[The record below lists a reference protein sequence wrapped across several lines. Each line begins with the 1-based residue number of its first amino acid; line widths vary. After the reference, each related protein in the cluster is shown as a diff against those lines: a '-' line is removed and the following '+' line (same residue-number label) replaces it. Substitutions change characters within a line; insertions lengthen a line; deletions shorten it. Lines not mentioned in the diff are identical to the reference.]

1 MRKCPKC
8 GTELPDEAL
17 FCNECGEKLP
27 SPVAEEKK
35 EETPDNKTAS
45 ESDEKAPE
53 TTDAAD
59 EKTQEA
65 TVTATEKASD
75 AAAEKTPEATGADAE
90 KAPEAADTASGMAS
104 YTAPIDNSV
113 LAKAQTESKNTNIGM
128 LAIAAGVLVGLIL
141 LIVLISSLLGGGY
154 KAPLNKLRNNF
165 NKQSTSVES
174 YLSCFAPGYA
184 VTLYKDVYGIFK
196 GADKDAVKDFDELV
210 ADAFED
216 FYEEAADEFGDDFKL
231 TLEFKSADH
240 LKDRDIKEIE
250 EFYEDLFDSIEDEF
264 DYEDED
270 IYEDFADDL
279 DDYFDISLSKS
290 QVRKLQSAVESFMHK
305 FEKFDI
311 KDAYEVK
318 VRFVIEGE
326 DGSYK
331 ETVKFY
337 IIKVNGDWFI
347 EPNSFLSAIGAG
359 SLSSNMNSLLWSL
372 YY

>member
-35 EETPDNKTAS
+35 EETSDNKAAS
-45 ESDEKAPE
+45 ES
-53 TTDAAD
+53 
-59 EKTQEA
+59 
-65 TVTATEKASD
+65 
-75 AAAEKTPEATGADAE
+75 AE
-90 KAPEAADTASGMAS
+90 KAPEATDAAAEKAADAATDKAPEAKDTVAEKEPETAGAASGMAS
-104 YTAPIDNSV
+104 YTAPVDNSV
-113 LAKAQTESKNTNIGM
+113 LAKAQTESKNSNIGM
-128 LAIAAGVLVGLIL
+128 LVVAGGGLIAL
-141 LIVLISSLLGGGY
+141 IVIIVLISSLLGGGY
-154 KAPLNKLRNNF
+154 KKPLNQLRNNF

-196 GADKDAVKDFDELV
+196 SADKDAVKDFDELV

-216 FYEEAADEFGDDFKL
+216 FYEDAADEYGDDFKL
-231 TLEFKSADH
+231 TFEFKSADH

-250 EFYEDLFDSIEDEF
+250 DFYEDLFDSIEDDF
-264 DYEDED
+264 DYEDKD
-270 IYEDFADDL
+270 TYEDLADEL
-279 DDYFDISLSKS
+279 DDYYDISLSKS
-290 QVRKLQSAVESFMHK
+290 QVSKLQSAVESFMGK
-305 FEKFDI
+305 FENFDI
-311 KDAYEVK
+311 QDAYEVK
-318 VRFVIEGE
+318 VRFEIKGE
-326 DGSYK
+326 DGNDK

-359 SLSSNMNSLLWSL
+359 SLSSNMSSLLWSL
-372 YY
+372 Y